1 MEIAGSYREN
11 YFQLSLTGQMW
22 QHEDLEILEH
32 HVDICFKAKRPWII
46 LDMERLTFLNSQALG
61 RLVRLHARCEEAK
74 GKLILFQPRSNVRDV
89 IEISNLPQ
97 FIAVA
102 HTEEELVTHMSSA
115 GDD

>member
-1 MEIAGSYREN
+1 MEIASSYRDN

-32 HVDICFKAKRPWII
+32 HIDICFKAKRPWII

-61 RLVRLHARCEEAK
+61 RLVRLHARCKKAQ
-74 GKLILFQPRSNVRDV
+74 GKLILYQLRSNVRDV
-89 IEISNLPQ
+89 IEISNLPH
-97 FIAVA
+97 FMAIAD
-102 HTEEELVTHMSSA
+102 TEEELVAQMDFP